1 MDEPTSSKSGGG
13 GFAPDHK
20 HDDDVSRVVEHK
32 SGGGNARDLLVQSGT
47 ELTKAGASLFVNM
60 LPANVRAEAE
70 TVLSVQT
77 SDEDRHIAASN
88 MLAGIPE
95 EEVPEPEEEGPK
107 EEEVTTSMVQ
117 AFMLGN

>member
-1 MDEPTSSKSGGG
+1 
-13 GFAPDHK
+13 
-20 HDDDVSRVVEHK
+20 
-32 SGGGNARDLLVQSGT
+32 
-47 ELTKAGASLFVNM
+47 M